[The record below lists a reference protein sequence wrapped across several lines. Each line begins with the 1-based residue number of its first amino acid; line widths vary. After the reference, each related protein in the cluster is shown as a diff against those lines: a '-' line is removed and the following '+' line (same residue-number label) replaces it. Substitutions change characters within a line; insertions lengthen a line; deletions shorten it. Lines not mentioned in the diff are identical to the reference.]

1 MIIFIKKDIFIMF
14 FAERLQELRE
24 NRFITRK
31 DLAAALNITIS
42 ALGMY
47 ERGQREPNI
56 DMLIRIAD
64 YFGVSVDF
72 LVGRNFKNNDVKD
85 ILSALKLKDDI
96 NSLPLEYKELIEF
109 MLNKVQ
115 KK

>member
-1 MIIFIKKDIFIMF
+1 MF

-109 MLNKVQ
+109 MLNKAQ